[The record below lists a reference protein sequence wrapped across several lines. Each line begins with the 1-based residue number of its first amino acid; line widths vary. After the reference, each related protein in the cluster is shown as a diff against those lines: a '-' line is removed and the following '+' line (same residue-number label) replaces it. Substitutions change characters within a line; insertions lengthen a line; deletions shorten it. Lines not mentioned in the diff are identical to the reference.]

1 MASAIANRYA
11 AAIADV
17 LAKPGAAQTP
27 QSALEQLRSFDAL
40 LRESSELRNLFAS
53 PAVAAAQK
61 RKLADALG
69 ARLGVGEAVR
79 NLLYILIDHRR
90 MGVFAD
96 VVGAYADTLDQSRGV
111 ARIRV
116 ASALRM
122 PDDQRDQIVEK
133 FRRITGS
140 AVEAEFHTDD
150 SLLGGSVVRVGGKVY
165 DGSLRAQLAALDRAM
180 AGEA

>member
-11 AAIADV
+11 TALSDV

-27 QSALEQLRSFDAL
+27 ESALEQLRAFEDL
-40 LRESSELRNLFAS
+40 LAESPELRNLFAS
-53 PAVAAAQK
+53 PAVPVAQK
-61 RKLADALG
+61 RKLVEALG
-69 ARLGVGEAVR
+69 QRIGVAVPVR
-79 NLLYILIDHRR
+79 NLLFILVDHRR

-96 VVGAYADTLDQSRGV
+96 IVDGYEQSLDARRGV

-116 ASALRM
+116 ASALPM
-122 PDDQRDQIVEK
+122 PDDQRNQVIEK
-133 FRRITGS
+133 FRQITGR
-140 AVEAEFHTDD
+140 AVEAEFHADE

-165 DGSLRAQLAALDRAM
+165 DGSLRSQLAVLDRAM